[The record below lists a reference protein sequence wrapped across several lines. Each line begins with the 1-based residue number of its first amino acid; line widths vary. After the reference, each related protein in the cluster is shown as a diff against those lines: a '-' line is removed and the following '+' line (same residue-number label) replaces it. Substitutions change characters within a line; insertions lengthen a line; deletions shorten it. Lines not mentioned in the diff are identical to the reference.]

1 MCNRQLCS
9 VHPLRSRR
17 RTPGFA
23 RSFSIS
29 LVLNFRGEKQPTKL
43 CYSTPSLLAFLSA
56 IISKCNDDGNYSRQ
70 YFALLFLQPPI
81 KVCPTVGCLIPP
93 PGLAGS
99 RREFTQSCKAITV
112 DPADEIIDVRE
123 VRGTSLLFFWLRT
136 PRFGTL
142 GGRGLQ
148 LQYARFYNL
157 LCSACER
164 ARFCNL
170 GYL

>member
-17 RTPGFA
+17 RTPGFG
-23 RSFSIS
+23 RSSSIS
-29 LVLNFRGEKQPTKL
+29 FVLNFRGEKQPTKL

-123 VRGTSLLFFWLRT
+123 VRGTSLLFFLAKNSKVWHI
-136 PRFGTL
+136 G
-142 GGRGLQ
+142 
-148 LQYARFYNL
+148 
-157 LCSACER
+157 R
-164 ARFCNL
+164 ARAATTVCSFL
-170 GYL
+170 QSAM